1 MKCSTW
7 RDVCGGVWRFSGRHS
22 RPWRLHVTGGLA
34 VVELDAVQGG
44 KARLGLVTAVAHLE
58 LEAVSVE
65 VDLTSPPLLLTLRGV
80 VSQIPDILDVTV
92 RLLGEDLDG
101 LYTSQGLKIYFIMRG
116 CGVWFLHR
124 C

>member
-1 MKCSTW
+1 M
-7 RDVCGGVWRFSGRHS
+7 CGGVWRFSGRHS

-34 VVELDAVQGG
+34 VVELDAVQGSEAG
-44 KARLGLVTAVAHLE
+44 LGLVTAVAHLE

-65 VDLTSPPLLLTLRGV
+65 VDLTLPPLLLTLRGV

-92 RLLGEDLDG
+92 RILGEDLDG
-101 LYTSQGLKIYFIMRG
+101 LYTSQGLKIYFIMRAG
-116 CGVWFLHR
+116 GCVVCGVWFLHR